1 MRSPDAA
8 HRSGPALR
16 PVPEAVSIEFK
27 RCVDNSQPK
36 EVRAQDHKRQLAS
49 DQRTREPVHFDFGLG
64 FLSPLRSAGGLL
76 STPVALHLAGMQS
89 QLRRIFNTPAN
100 PPPVV
105 HIRGQERW
113 AFAAAKALSV
123 NGLEQESGCR
133 NGNGCLQLVSPF
145 HFASGSRFRAGLYR
159 DKASHKIKGA
169 WLAPVDSS
177 AAATFVSHFA

>member
-76 STPVALHLAGMQS
+76 STPVALTLGGNAKSTSNEFQHA
-89 QLRRIFNTPAN
+89 RKPASGCAHSW
-100 PPPVV
+100 P
-105 HIRGQERW
+105 RTLG
-113 AFAAAKALSV
+113 FAAAKALSV